1 MHAINWGGALILAVK
16 VLTIGAAAVLIF
28 GAPLVTVYAWLVG
41 MI

>member
-16 VLTIGAAAVLIF
+16 VLTIGAAAVL
-28 GAPLVTVYAWLVG
+28 PLVTVYAWLVG